1 MTSPSMLAK
10 LERMRRAAPHELPKV
25 RLCANVINA
34 ALSGGSQ
41 QAVTEAIELLQ
52 AGVGRSW
59 SIMQA
64 LQFLS
69 GRQAEFAIDCAATD
83 EKPLLYTIHL
93 VAKSVCNENGLSAV
107 ENVDGV
113 DLAALRALAHAS

>member
-10 LERMRRAAPHELPKV
+10 FARMRSNAPSELPKV

-34 ALSGGSQ
+34 ILHGGSQ
-41 QAVTEAIELLQ
+41 QAVTEAIKMLQ
-52 AGVGRSW
+52 AEVGRSW

-64 LQFLS
+64 LQFMS
-69 GRQAEFAIDCAATD
+69 GRQAEFAIDCAQTD
-83 EKPLLYTIHL
+83 EKPSLYTIHL
-93 VAKSVCNENGLSAV
+93 VAKAVCNENGLSAV

-113 DLAALRALAHAS
+113 DLAALRALAHTS